1 MVNPTIY
8 VSCIK
13 KFWASVS
20 IKKSNDAM
28 KLQALIDR
36 KKVIITEGTIR
47 QNLRLDDANGIDC
60 LPNEEIFAELARIG
74 YEKPL
79 VRNVDSLSNFIMYP
93 RFLQVM
99 INAQVEDLSSHN
111 TKYTSPALTQKVFSN
126 IRRFSKGFSEVETP
140 LFDAMLVPQQVHA
153 EINEVEEDEDDN
165 EVPAAPTPPSP
176 TPATIQAP
184 PLQEPIHSPPQA
196 QSAQP
201 SSPPPQQPFQTADIS
216 MTLLNKLMETC
227 VILTQKVANLE
238 QDKIAQALEITK
250 LKQRARR
257 LEKKRR
263 TKHYGLKRLKK
274 VGGGIV
280 ELDAN
285 EDVTLV
291 DVDAEVAIDANI
303 QGRMA
308 ESQAKVYNLD
318 LQHFEKVLSMHDTDE
333 AEPAEVEEVLE
344 VVTTARL
351 MTEVVTTGAPIT
363 TATEV
368 PKPSTPR
375 KKRGV
380 VIQDP
385 EETTV
390 ASVIVHIEID
400 MDEAFAR
407 QLKAKLNTNINWNEV
422 IEQVQRKERQDN
434 DVMRY
439 QALKRKPLTEAQ
451 ARKNMMIYLKNMARF
466 KMDFLKGMTYSDIRP
481 IFEKHYNSIKAFLE
495 KGEEEVTIQEEGSKR
510 KSENLKQDTSKKQR
524 IDEEVEELKTHL
536 QIIANDDDDVYTEA
550 TPLALKMIL
559 LVEKKYPLTHFTL
572 EQMLSNV
579 RLKVEEESEMSLE
592 LPSDDVAKKI
602 KKLLQV
608 ISAVRVII
616 KTALLHSSHMYHEAK
631 TRFAKHGVKFDNVEV
646 DLAAM
651 MGQKDKAVST
661 LTKVKG
667 KNIIIATGSD
677 VKGLPGITIDEKR
690 IVSSTGALALT
701 EIPKK
706 LVVIGA
712 GYIGLEMGSVW
723 ARLGAE
729 VTVVEFAPDIV
740 PSMDGEVRK
749 QFQRTL
755 QKQHMKF
762 ILKTKVVSVDTST
775 DIVKLTLEP
784 STGGDQTVL
793 EADVVLVSAGR
804 SPFTSGLG
812 LETIGVETDKIGRI
826 HVDGRFSTKVKGVFA
841 IGDVIPGPMLA
852 HKAEE
857 DGIACVEFIAGK
869 EGHVDYDKVPG
880 VCYTH
885 PEVASVGK
893 TEEQVKELGI
903 AYRVGKF
910 PMLGN
915 SRAKSIDDAE
925 GLVKIIAEKETDK
938 DIARTCHAHP
948 TLSEAVKEAAMATYD
963 KAIHI

>member
-1 MVNPTIY
+1 M
-8 VSCIK
+8 
-13 KFWASVS
+13 
-20 IKKSNDAM
+20 AM
-28 KLQALIDR
+28 
-36 KKVIITEGTIR
+36 
-47 QNLRLDDANGIDC
+47 AN
-60 LPNEEIFAELARIG
+60 LARRKG
-74 YEKPL
+74 TKLLNNCDAFRYSF
-79 VRNVDSLSNFIMYP
+79 SLSYTLSRGFASSSGGGSDENDVVVIGGGPGGY
-93 RFLQVM
+93 VAA
-99 INAQVEDLSSHN
+99 IKAAQL
-111 TKYTSPALTQKVFSN
+111 
-126 IRRFSKGFSEVETP
+126 
-140 LFDAMLVPQQVHA
+140 
-153 EINEVEEDEDDN
+153 
-165 EVPAAPTPPSP
+165 
-176 TPATIQAP
+176 
-184 PLQEPIHSPPQA
+184 
-196 QSAQP
+196 
-201 SSPPPQQPFQTADIS
+201 
-216 MTLLNKLMETC
+216 
-227 VILTQKVANLE
+227 
-238 QDKIAQALEITK
+238 
-250 LKQRARR
+250 
-257 LEKKRR
+257 
-263 TKHYGLKRLKK
+263 GLK
-274 VGGGIV
+274 
-280 ELDAN
+280 
-285 EDVTLV
+285 
-291 DVDAEVAIDANI
+291 
-303 QGRMA
+303 
-308 ESQAKVYNLD
+308 
-318 LQHFEKVLSMHDTDE
+318 
-333 AEPAEVEEVLE
+333 
-344 VVTTARL
+344 TTCI
-351 MTEVVTTGAPIT
+351 E
-363 TATEV
+363 
-368 PKPSTPR
+368 
-375 KKRGV
+375 KRGALGG
-380 VIQDP
+380 
-385 EETTV
+385 TC
-390 ASVIVHIEID
+390 
-400 MDEAFAR
+400 
-407 QLKAKLNTNINWNEV
+407 LNVGCI
-422 IEQVQRKERQDN
+422 
-434 DVMRY
+434 
-439 QALKRKPLTEAQ
+439 P
-451 ARKNMMIYLKNMARF
+451 
-466 KMDFLKGMTYSDIRP
+466 
-481 IFEKHYNSIKAFLE
+481 
-495 KGEEEVTIQEEGSKR
+495 SK
-510 KSENLKQDTSKKQR
+510 
-524 IDEEVEELKTHL
+524 
-536 QIIANDDDDVYTEA
+536 
-550 TPLALKMIL
+550 
-559 LVEKKYPLTHFTL
+559 
-572 EQMLSNV
+572 
-579 RLKVEEESEMSLE
+579 
-592 LPSDDVAKKI
+592 
-602 KKLLQV
+602 
-608 ISAVRVII
+608 
-616 KTALLHSSHMYHEAK
+616 ALLHSSHMYHEAK

-661 LTKVKG
+661 LTKGIEGLFKKNKVTYVKGHGKFVSPSEVSVDTIDGGNTVVKG

-762 ILKTKVVSVDTST
+762 MLKTKVVSVDTST

-784 STGGDQTVL
+784 SAGGDQTVL

-938 DIARTCHAHP
+938 VLGVHIMCSNAGELIHEAALALTYGASSQDIARTCHAHP